1 MDTVSNKLPSNNLE
15 WHQLGQAYLDLGW
28 TIIPVDSNKKPL
40 VKWKQYQARKP
51 TADELKEWSEKS
63 NLSGFAIV
71 TGKISRVV
79 VLDLDRGS
87 MFDTSSVPLTPHS
100 QTGSG
105 GHHYFF
111 KAPAE
116 IELGNAA
123 GFIEKT
129 DFRGEGGYAI
139 LPPSKHPSGKQYYWI
154 ESPVDTPLADLP
166 ISLIEQ
172 LTQSPK
178 KEELT
183 AKVKEEVNIFEGV
196 GESKRNDSA
205 TKVVGFLMKFIP
217 QDQWENVV
225 WHLLKG
231 WNRLNQPPL
240 SETEL
245 RSVYESIAERAIFD
259 SQGNEKPNQAQIIV
273 GMVLDSPIKLF
284 TNQFHEAVLTLPDSS
299 FLTCKIDS
307 EMTRHLLF
315 KMFWDSEGK
324 PPNAEGVNNAIKTL
338 QGIAVFDQP
347 QIEVF
352 NRVGRKGNTV
362 YYDIGDGTHIVRISP
377 DGWTLEAES
386 PIYFRRFSHQKKQV
400 LPQRGGNLLE
410 LFKFINVQ
418 QDPQKLLVLTF
429 LVVSFIPDIPRAML
443 ILHGDQGSA
452 KSTLLRLLRELIDP
466 SEVALLTPPDSIREL
481 VQFASHHYTI
491 FLDNL
496 SEIAPNFSDAMC
508 RLITGDGFTKR
519 QLFSDDEDVLYAYK
533 RVVGICGINQ
543 VATKPDLLD
552 RSIIVPLERIPDS
565 MREEEKQLETEFEQV
580 KPYLLGS
587 LFDAVSTTLRLTPT
601 LKLTSKPRMADY
613 FKYATAAAKH
623 FNFTEEQLADAFN
636 QNVKQQNEE
645 AIDSSPVAQT
655 LIEFMVN
662 QSTWQGK
669 SSELY
674 DKLEDIADKIKI
686 KKGFPK
692 APSWLWRKIK
702 DIRPNLMACG
712 ISISKEKQ
720 LEGTYIVIEK
730 HAAIASNATISPAE
744 PESSH
749 ASNGSNASTVEDLS
763 EEELKNAL
771 GA

>member
-1 MDTVSNKLPSNNLE
+1 MTTVSNKIPSNNLE
-15 WHQLGQAYLDLGW
+15 WQELGQAYLDLGW
-28 TIIPVDSNKKPL
+28 SIIPVGSDKKPL
-40 VKWKQYQARKP
+40 VKWKEYQDRKP
-51 TADELKEWSEKS
+51 TVDELKEWCEKS

-71 TGKISRVV
+71 TGKISGVV
-79 VLDLDRGS
+79 VLDLDQGS
-87 MFDTSSVPLTPHS
+87 KFDTSVLTPTVHS

-111 KAPAE
+111 KASVE
-116 IELGNAA
+116 IELGNAT

-139 LPPSKHPSGKQYYWI
+139 LPPSKHPSGKQYFWLENPI
-154 ESPVDTPLADLP
+154 DTTLADLP
-166 ISLIEQ
+166 ASLIEQ
-172 LTQSPK
+172 LTKVPK
-178 KEELT
+178 KESLT
-183 AKVKEEVNIFEGV
+183 AQVKEEINIFEGV

-205 TKVVGFLMKFIP
+205 AKVVGFLMKYVP
-217 QDQWENVV
+217 QDQWEAVV

-259 SQGNEKPNQAQIIV
+259 NQGSEKPNQAQIIV

-324 PPNAEGVNNAIKTL
+324 PPSAEGVNNAIKTL

-362 YYDIGDGTHIVRISP
+362 YYDIGDGTHIVKISP

-400 LPQRGGNLLE
+400 LPQRGGNLIE

-481 VQFASHHYTI
+481 VQFASHHYAI

-552 RSIIVPLERIPDS
+552 RSIIVPLERIPDG
-565 MREEEKQLETEFEQV
+565 MREEEKQLEAEFEQI

-587 LFDAVSTTLRLTPT
+587 LFDAISTTLRLAPT
-601 LKLTSKPRMADY
+601 LELTSKPRMADY

-623 FNFTEEQLADAFN
+623 FNFTEIQLADAFN

-655 LIEFMVN
+655 LIEFMAN

-712 ISISKEKQ
+712 ISINKEKQ
-720 LEGTYIVIEK
+720 IEGTFIVIEK
-730 HAAIASNATISPAE
+730 NAATASNATITPTQT
-744 PESSH
+744 ESSH
-749 ASNGSNASTVEDLS
+749 ASNGSTASTVEDLS
-763 EEELKNAL
+763 EDETMKLL